1 MASLFMLVL
10 DLAPI
15 LPAYFL
21 AHALVGP
28 MHAPLISGSDIIL
41 LLLTAGIS
49 RRLSGLHAL
58 KLYGS
63 NLFVLKHAAITAIIL
78 VVFIFFTPFLWQ
90 VQNGLETL
98 VVFAIILTFI
108 ASVVRLVC
116 AGTMDVLQRQSLNL
130 ESVVIYGVSRAGI
143 QLIAALKM
151 SRRMRVLAL
160 VDESPAVQGSVVA
173 GFKVKALPP

>member
-1 MASLFMLVL
+1 MASLFHAGAGFSTYSASL
-10 DLAPI
+10 
-15 LPAYFL
+15 FL

-90 VQNGLETL
+90 AQNGLETL

-108 ASVVRLVC
+108 ASVVRLIS

-130 ESVVIYGVSRAGI
+130 ESVVIYGYR
-143 QLIAALKM
+143 
-151 SRRMRVLAL
+151 
-160 VDESPAVQGSVVA
+160 VQGSS
-173 GFKVKALPP
+173 

>member
-1 MASLFMLVL
+1 MASLF
-10 DLAPI
+10 
-15 LPAYFL
+15 
-21 AHALVGP
+21 HAGAGFSTYSASLFFSPCACWP

-98 VVFAIILTFI
+98 VVFAIILTFL
-108 ASVVRLVC
+108 RL
-116 AGTMDVLQRQSLNL
+116 L
-130 ESVVIYGVSRAGI
+130 
-143 QLIAALKM
+143 
-151 SRRMRVLAL
+151 
-160 VDESPAVQGSVVA
+160 
-173 GFKVKALPP
+173 

>member
-1 MASLFMLVL
+1 MGIIQKLFEKSNNDITVMASLFQLVL

-28 MHAPLISGSDIIL
+28 MHAPLISGGDIIL

-63 NLFVLKHAAITAIIL
+63 NLFVLKH
-78 VVFIFFTPFLWQ
+78 
-90 VQNGLETL
+90 
-98 VVFAIILTFI
+98 
-108 ASVVRLVC
+108 
-116 AGTMDVLQRQSLNL
+116 
-130 ESVVIYGVSRAGI
+130 VISDYSRC
-143 QLIAALKM
+143 
-151 SRRMRVLAL
+151 V
-160 VDESPAVQGSVVA
+160 
-173 GFKVKALPP
+173 